1 MSVSHMSDVL
11 QTPAL
16 WRLAQYIREHQEP
29 WQQSE
34 FPPDL
39 ERFERELHE
48 HVMAVE
54 RDLLA
59 DELGR
64 YAVTADEVTVEGVSY
79 RRSLES
85 SQTYVSAAGPITV
98 TRHLYRPAGRSTKSL
113 CPLEL
118 GAGIVQGLWTPR
130 AARQGALVMAHLTPR
145 ESALLF
151 EELGGMQPS
160 VRTLDRLP
168 KTLSA
173 RFEAQREV
181 WEGAL
186 RAGETV
192 PEEAA
197 VLAISLDGVMTPMVT
212 VAPAHNA
219 EAGHT
224 AAETAA
230 AASSKR
236 HYREAGCGTV
246 TLYDAAGTRLATVRY
261 GRMPEY
267 KKAPLCAQLEAECQS
282 ILALRPDL
290 TVVKLAD
297 GAEEN
302 WRFLDHL
309 DLGLDAAAREHGE
322 QVSITDFSHGADH
335 VQQACEVIWGAGSV
349 ESQAEFARLRTLLKE
364 DATGVDKIIG
374 RLRYRVS
381 RLRGRKREQLE
392 KALTYFRNQRER
404 MRYAAYQQANLPIG
418 SGVVEA
424 ACKTLV
430 SSRLKRS
437 GMRWGIAGGQAVL
450 TLRSVMQSDR
460 WERAWFLLRNDFRKP
475 VTVVEAHGPKVLD
488 PAA

>member
-16 WRLAQYIREHQEP
+16 WRLAQFIRQHQEQ

-34 FPPDL
+34 PPPDL
-39 ERFERELHE
+39 ERFEREVHD

-64 YAVTADEVTVEGVSY
+64 YDVTADEVTVEGVSY

-85 SQTYVSAAGPITV
+85 PQTYVSAAGPITV
-98 TRHLYRPAGRSTKSL
+98 TRHLYRPAGRSTKSI
-113 CPLEL
+113 CP
-118 GAGIVQGLWTPR
+118 
-130 AARQGALVMAHLTPR
+130 
-145 ESALLF
+145 
-151 EELGGMQPS
+151 PS
-160 VRTLDRLP
+160 VSPLDRLP

-197 VLAISLDGVMTPMVT
+197 VLAVSLDGVMTPMVT
-212 VAPAHNA
+212 VEPAHDA
-219 EAGHT
+219 EVGHT
-224 AAETAA
+224 AAGTAA
-230 AASSKR
+230 ESSSKR
-236 HYREAGCGTV
+236 HDREAGCGTV

-267 KKAPLCAQLEAECQS
+267 KKATLCAQLEAECQS

-290 TVVKLAD
+290 KVVKLAD

-309 DLGLDAAAREHGE
+309 DLGLDAAAQAQVE

-335 VQQACEVIWGAGSV
+335 VQQACDVIWGAGSV
-349 ESQAEFARLRTLLKE
+349 ESKAEFARLRTLLKE
-364 DATGVDKIIG
+364 DAKGVDKIIG

-381 RLRGRKREQLE
+381 RLRGRQREQRE

-404 MRYAAYQQANLPIG
+404 MRYAAYRQANLPIG